1 MIQPNHLI
9 EEKDFDEVISAIE
22 YNVPIAYLDLL
33 IEKKNYPLNKFIIFK
48 NGEIKSPL
56 YSAIANNHFKIA
68 DFIISK
74 GGDINF
80 TQHNINIVKLLI
92 EKNLLTTKVLSY
104 LLNKNWNI
112 MEIKDYI
119 YDYSFNFNLA
129 SKYIK
134 YKCDKN
140 FVIKLLK
147 IYQSKKSISKDQFD
161 KIIINERNFDVPYQW
176 YYRCIYCSSFD
187 QLKFFSCYD
196 IPSSIRE
203 KIEFIM
209 DNNNDIIYP
218 GFSLKLYEF
227 IINYKYKNIFLN
239 NILDINHLN
248 RYLNKILIKKRMEL
262 SQFIKNGNMERIFY
276 FYQEN
281 EILISDINSSDYDVL
296 TNCIT
301 SGFSIDSLK
310 KIISLFSYTNF
321 NYEIPNS
328 LINESVPLVIYT
340 LLINRRDVCTFLISK
355 GADINYR
362 FLDKDNSFNNVI
374 QFLIHQ
380 KNFSYENFDYIIEI
394 LKNKFKKI
402 EKLNI
407 PQYIL
412 KLLIKEKK
420 NKTFLLLV
428 KEFLHYNDFQDEWYT
443 FALKNDN
450 YKIIENL
457 FVIDKRSSEQKVKY
471 ILKELKK
478 AGGDDKIL
486 TYYLQQ

>member
-1 MIQPNHLI
+1 
-9 EEKDFDEVISAIE
+9 
-22 YNVPIAYLDLL
+22 
-33 IEKKNYPLNKFIIFK
+33 
-48 NGEIKSPL
+48 
-56 YSAIANNHFKIA
+56 
-68 DFIISK
+68 
-74 GGDINF
+74 
-80 TQHNINIVKLLI
+80 
-92 EKNLLTTKVLSY
+92 
-104 LLNKNWNI
+104 
-112 MEIKDYI
+112 
-119 YDYSFNFNLA
+119 
-129 SKYIK
+129 
-134 YKCDKN
+134 
-140 FVIKLLK
+140 
-147 IYQSKKSISKDQFD
+147 
-161 KIIINERNFDVPYQW
+161 
-176 YYRCIYCSSFD
+176 
-187 QLKFFSCYD
+187 
-196 IPSSIRE
+196 
-203 KIEFIM
+203 M

-478 AGGDDKIL
+478 AGGDDKNTYIL
-486 TYYLQQ
+486 STTIKNHEFLKYFNRYIDHDQWIFNV